1 MSHTCIWLG
10 HVKTHGKG
18 GMHKRWERGGE
29 RGERGEGC
37 HRQKYLFG
45 CNWVSIGWLF
55 FAQLETHQFHIQQQQ
70 TTHYLICKSR
80 MKAHCMDNF
89 MSSTQHSWKHDRIIM
104 WYFVIR
110 PCDKCLWHHS
120 IIVLD
125 VNGFFKGYVHWIYAV
140 IHFVHIYTHH
150 MESPFKHTTHYKEAW
165 ERQLLH
171 VNDEPFITWPL
182 RLVLDTCPPTIGY
195 TRHPIPISPPPRL
208 SNKLEA

>member
-1 MSHTCIWLG
+1 MVVFLHNLKPNNFTCNNNKPPTI
-10 HVKTHGKG
+10 
-18 GMHKRWERGGE
+18 
-29 RGERGEGC
+29 
-37 HRQKYLFG
+37 YL
-45 CNWVSIGWLF
+45 C
-55 FAQLETHQFHIQQQQ
+55 E
-70 TTHYLICKSR
+70 SR
-80 MKAHCMDNF
+80 MKAHRMDNF
-89 MSSTQHSWKHDRIIM
+89 MSSTQHSWKHDHIIM

-125 VNGFFKGYVHWIYAV
+125 VNGFVKGYIRRIYVV

-195 TRHPIPISPPPRL
+195 PRHPIPISPPPRL
-208 SNKLEA
+208 SNNLEA

>member
-1 MSHTCIWLG
+1 MSHTCIWG
-10 HVKTHGKG
+10 HVKTQGRHAQEV
-18 GMHKRWERGGE
+18 GMRWERGGREE
-29 RGERGEGC
+29 REA
-37 HRQKYLFG
+37 KDKNIYL
-45 CNWVSIGWLF
+45 VAIGSQLDGHF
-55 FAQLETHQFHIQQQQ
+55 FAQLETQQFHMQQQQ
-70 TTHYLICKSR
+70 TTHYLCESR
-80 MKAHCMDNF
+80 MKAHRMDYF
-89 MSSTQHSWKHDRIIM
+89 MSSTQHSWKHDHIIM
-104 WYFVIR
+104 WNFVIR

-125 VNGFFKGYVHWIYAV
+125 VNGFVKGYIRRIYAV

-208 SNKLEA
+208 SNNLEA